1 LRIRRDAL
9 GAAGA
14 AAEGAAGAGAATVG
28 CGCAG
33 AAVTGLASQAA
44 VPHVLAGV
52 AKGFIVS
59 LISLLFCYL
68 LGCDY
73 QTTCLT

>member
-14 AAEGAAGAGAATVG
+14 AAEGTAGAATVG

-59 LISLLFCYL
+59 LISLLFCFVS
-68 LGCDY
+68 GCDY